1 MLKDRF
7 VEASRSPDCA
17 YAIDCKDGGRLLS
30 PLQAPKW
37 INFFQRNRTWT
48 GLKQKFIDL
57 GINDWTFEVNL
68 LRKAETE
75 YNYVLVSVSSSNGL
89 TITSTSV
96 GDIGIHLQSV
106 LGTSGVWSGVSANI
120 TSNNP
125 NASVLIP
132 AAQYPVNI
140 PIAIKIVKIGNV
152 ADIYINS
159 ALSATYTGTATA
171 ITNPAGCR
179 SNFDG
184 NIFSASLKN
193 ADGTVLWQAYPADL
207 YEMWRPVPVPGS
219 KATGTWE
226 VRNGLIKP
234 SATATFADGR
244 LTAGVID
251 TPVDLRGY
259 TGSFSLF
266 WRGSIAKGF
275 AVVQQGNASME
286 GGIYFYINSIG
297 MLSMAIGNGTTG
309 VSASG
314 AVPDGY
320 HALTMTV
327 DPTARSIKAYV
338 DGVLIATATI
348 PVNFGA
354 INPNAIL
361 TALRL
366 FKGTE
371 AFAFYDRA
379 LTDEEISVL
388 SIS

>member
-89 TITSTSV
+89 TITSTSA

-266 WRGSIAKGF
+266 WRGSIAKGI
-275 AVVQQGNASME
+275 AVIQHGTNSAESGLRFYMD
-286 GGIYFYINSIG
+286 GIGVLNWS
-297 MLSMAIGNGTTG
+297 IGNGTTG
-309 VSASG
+309 VNATATGTEGEHSLVM
-314 AVPDGY
+314 AVDR
-320 HALTMTV
+320 V
-327 DPTARSIKAYV
+327 ARTLKGYV
-338 DGVLIATATI
+338 DGALTATVTI
-348 PVNFGA
+348 PADFGA
-354 INPNAIL
+354 INPAATL
-361 TALRL
+361 AALRL
-366 FKGTE
+366 AKGTG

-379 LTDEEISVL
+379 LTAEEVKAI
-388 SIS
+388 